1 VRAAHAKG
9 PVLDGALASPGQH
22 QPSADP
28 DSGNW
33 DDASVWIGDGV
44 RRECFMFPFGDT
56 LLYGSIYAATE
67 LRHPFGLLICSSWGL
82 DAERAHTV
90 SPPLAMGMAR
100 LGGVAFRFDY
110 PGTGDSFGDYGT
122 ASIETWS
129 GAALAALRE
138 AECRYPGTNWVMVGL
153 MLGASVAAV
162 TARAAD
168 IRHFLLL
175 QPSFDP
181 GGYVDTTIQKAR
193 RRPLGSGDT
202 ANTAFGYPI
211 PGGLRTSEG
220 NADVSAG
227 LAQLSGRGAVVRYA
241 EPEDSEPAPRGF
253 DVVTIPGRWRIGHRG
268 YSELVDPA
276 LEWLEGAVGADPP
289 PVLTTSEVERLSHPC
304 PDHPVLIPTSAGPVG
319 AVISEPERSAGIAMV
334 YLPGGGDA
342 ERAGINASWT
352 RAARAI
358 SRRGVTVLRLD
369 HPTYGESWMARD
381 GPMSM
386 LDAVRLR
393 YLNGTLSP
401 EEVEWAASLWEST
414 QLQILGETVDWFR
427 ARAGNLPL
435 LVAGSCMGGY
445 HAALLASTHP
455 AVLAVAM
462 LTPPLVVEVPGY
474 RQETSSLDSPLVDA
488 VRNALAAKRVRLI
501 VGERDGEEQFRL
513 KEALGPAG
521 DALEL
526 EVIPGLALHPFRS
539 PAAQRQSVEHLLAWV
554 AEFA

>member
-1 VRAAHAKG
+1 MKG
-9 PVLDGALASPGQH
+9 RVFDGELARPGQH
-22 QPSADP
+22 QPLADP

-67 LRHPFGLLICSSWGL
+67 RRHPFGLLICSSWGL

-100 LGGVAFRFDY
+100 LGGVALRFDY

-138 AECRYPGTNWVMVGL
+138 AEYRYPGTKWVMVGL

-162 TARAAD
+162 AARAAD

-181 GGYVDTTIQKAR
+181 AGYVDTAIQKAR

-211 PGGLRTSEG
+211 PRGLRTSEG
-220 NADVSAG
+220 IAEVSAG
-227 LAQLSGRGAVVRYA
+227 LAELSGRGAVVRYA
-241 EPEDSEPAPRGF
+241 EPEGSEPAPRGF

-276 LEWLEGAVGADPP
+276 LDWLKGAVGADPP
-289 PVLTTSEVERLSHPC
+289 PVLTTSEVERPHHPC
-304 PDHPVLIPTSAGPVG
+304 PDHPVLIPTCAGPVG
-319 AVISEPERSAGIAMV
+319 AVISEPERNAGIAMV

-381 GPMSM
+381 GPLSI
-386 LDAVRLR
+386 AEAISAR
-393 YLNGTLSP
+393 YLNGTLST
-401 EEVEWAASLWEST
+401 EEIEWAANVWESA
-414 QLQILGETVDWFR
+414 QLPILREIVDWFT
-427 ARAGNLPL
+427 ARAGNPRL

-445 HAALLASTHP
+445 HAALLASSHP
-455 AVLAVAM
+455 GVLGVAM
-462 LTPPLVVEVPGY
+462 LTPPLTLTVPWSVEEP
-474 RQETSSLDSPLVDA
+474 SSIDSPVLDA
-488 VRNALAAKRVRLI
+488 LRKTLATTRVRLI
-501 VGERDGEEQFRL
+501 VGERDGEEHLRL
-513 KEALGPAG
+513 KEELGPAG
-521 DALEL
+521 AALEL
-526 EVIPGLALHPFRS
+526 DAIPGLALHPFRS
-539 PAAQRQSVEHLLAWV
+539 PAAQRESVKHLLAWV